1 MLVLFKSTY
10 STLKLDKN
18 DKKNLE
24 KNFYKTILY
33 EENFGSDLKSNTYY
47 EKKLRDIKDK
57 YKSLNIKLDIEKIFR
72 INFFLKT
79 LNLIIAI

>member
-1 MLVLFKSTY
+1 MKKKVLVLFKSTY

-33 EENFGSDLKSNTYY
+33 EQNFDRDR
-47 EKKLRDIKDK
+47 EK
-57 YKSLNIKLDIEKIFR
+57 
-72 INFFLKT
+72 
-79 LNLIIAI
+79 